1 MMENEI
7 DNLLGLVCCLSLLA
21 EMIVY
26 DDASPEN
33 NIKYASYVIEI
44 QKEIEDMIE
53 RIESK
58 NVIIN

>member
-1 MMENEI
+1 MIENEI

-58 NVIIN
+58 NAIIN

>member
-1 MMENEI
+1 MENEI

-44 QKEIEDMIE
+44 QKEIEDRIE

>member
-1 MMENEI
+1 MENEI

-33 NIKYASYVIEI
+33 NIKYASYFIEI

>member
-1 MMENEI
+1 MENDI

>member
-1 MMENEI
+1 MENEF

>member
-1 MMENEI
+1 MENEI

-44 QKEIEDMIE
+44 QK
-53 RIESK
+53 
-58 NVIIN
+58 

>member
-1 MMENEI
+1 MENEI

-58 NVIIN
+58 NAIIN

>member
-1 MMENEI
+1 MENEI
-7 DNLLGLVCCLSLLA
+7 DNLIGLVCCLSLLA

>member
-1 MMENEI
+1 MENEI

-44 QKEIEDMIE
+44 QNEIEDMIE

-58 NVIIN
+58 NAIIN

>member
-1 MMENEI
+1 MENEI

-33 NIKYASYVIEI
+33 NIKYAYYVIEI

>member
-1 MMENEI
+1 MENEI

-44 QKEIEDMIE
+44 QKEIEEMIE
-53 RIESK
+53 RIENK
-58 NVIIN
+58 YAMIH

>member
-1 MMENEI
+1 MENEI

-58 NVIIN
+58 NVIID

>member
-1 MMENEI
+1 MENEI

-26 DDASPEN
+26 DDVSPEN

>member
-1 MMENEI
+1 MENEI